1 MLADFF
7 SLPLLLPPIL
17 DLLPV
22 EWVSFSLELSLF
34 ALFIDD
40 RESSVNDIGRVVDDD
55 DDDDTVA
62 AAVAGVLDVSKRALP
77 QP

>member
-7 SLPLLLPPIL
+7 SLPLVPPIL

-22 EWVSFSLELSLF
+22 ECVSFSLELSLF

-40 RESSVNDIGRVVDDD
+40 RESNVNDIGRDD
-55 DDDDTVA
+55 A
-62 AAVAGVLDVSKRALP
+62 AAVDDGAAVCCSTLALDVSKRALP